1 MLDSH
6 YLDYAH
12 WKSEM
17 LEGHD
22 SLDVARR
29 VNVSYQS
36 VLDRLERRVT
46 VGDKGSDV
54 DFFSLDQIQRAKIHR
69 RAPVWL
75 EASRGSDGSDEAGLS
90 EHQIVQH
97 AQVDPGVAV

>member
-1 MLDSH
+1 
-6 YLDYAH
+6 
-12 WKSEM
+12 M

-29 VNVSYQS
+29 VNVFDQS
-36 VLDRLERRVT
+36 VLDRLESRVA
-46 VGDKGSDV
+46 VGDKGSDI

-69 RAPVWL
+69 RAAVRL
-75 EASRGSDGSDEAGLS
+75 KSSGGADGSDEAGLS

-97 AQVDPGVAV
+97 AQVDPGVAVAVEQHGRLLLN